1 VFFTCIVKI
10 TSLLFWVLSL
20 CKEQEEKYIIIK
32 KMRDDGFT
40 YLEISDFLN
49 TSNYKPHRTDNFSSQ
64 LVFGLFDKMNTQI
77 KRF

>member
-1 VFFTCIVKI
+1 
-10 TSLLFWVLSL
+10 LFWVLSL

-49 TSNYKPHRTDNFSSQ
+49 TSNYKPQRTDNFSCQ
-64 LVFGLFDKMNTQI
+64 LVFRLFDKMNTQI

>member
-1 VFFTCIVKI
+1 
-10 TSLLFWVLSL
+10 LFWVLSL

-49 TSNYKPHRTDNFSSQ
+49 TSNYKPQRTDNFSSQ

>member
-1 VFFTCIVKI
+1 VFFICIVKI
-10 TSLLFWVLSL
+10 TSLLFGVLSL
-20 CKEQEEKYIIIK
+20 CMEQEEKCIIIK

-49 TSNYKPHRTDNFSSQ
+49 TSNYKPQRTDNFSSQ

>member
-1 VFFTCIVKI
+1 M
-10 TSLLFWVLSL
+10 
-20 CKEQEEKYIIIK
+20 EQEEKCIIIK

-49 TSNYKPHRTDNFSSQ
+49 TSNYKPQRTDNFSSQ